1 MSLKKYFIC
10 FIEFAFLLFE
20 VFSVESKSKFVKQ
33 IITLETSVEK
43 KETVFDND
51 LVKEI
56 QSVKA
61 EVFFDSLNNLFAF
74 DVVSPEKQLLFLNND
89 GSFIL
94 QDSSLFKLSEDEE
107 LLFQLKNDIL
117 NWFKDDLGLS
127 DINYKPVKIY
137 SSDNLICT
145 DWESFSK
152 DGNPMVLFKTFCD
165 RQKRIVK
172 TQTFTY
178 ANELVA
184 QTELTDFLF
193 VYGNFIPQKIH
204 SDYFMED
211 KLVSSVD
218 LKFSSIKINS
228 EQNITKA
235 KKISGEKSNQFIP
248 KNLDTEKAVHTVSGE
263 NKKYYTS
270 IPKVLVLAGFTF
282 YKKFITNQDIPGC
295 LYCPTC
301 SQYMLQSVQK
311 HGVLGIVPGLERLK
325 RCNATEAKRELY
337 KRDENGRFIDYVE

>member
-20 VFSVESKSKFVKQ
+20 VFSAESKSKFVKQ

-43 KETVFDND
+43 KETVFEND
-51 LVKEI
+51 LKKET

-61 EVFFDSLNNLFAF
+61 EVFFDSLNNLFVF

-94 QDSSLFKLSEDEE
+94 QDSSLFQLSEEE

-137 SSDNLICT
+137 SSGSLICT
-145 DWESFSK
+145 DWEAFSK
-152 DGNPMVLFKTFCD
+152 DGNPIVIFKTFCD
-165 RQKRIVK
+165 KQKRIVK

-178 ANELVA
+178 LKELVA
-184 QTELTDFLF
+184 QTELSDFLF
-193 VYGNFIPQKIH
+193 VYGSYIPQKIH
-204 SDYFMED
+204 SDYYMED

-218 LKFSSIKINS
+218 LNFSSIKINE
-228 EQNITKA
+228 EQNVRKA
-235 KKISGEKSNQFIP
+235 KKIACEKSNPYIP
-248 KNLDTEKAVHTVSGE
+248 QNFDTEKKVSTNFRE

-295 LYCPTC
+295 LYSPTC

-311 HGVLGIVPGLERLK
+311 HGVWGIIQGLERLK
-325 RCNATEAKRELY
+325 RCNATEAKRDLY